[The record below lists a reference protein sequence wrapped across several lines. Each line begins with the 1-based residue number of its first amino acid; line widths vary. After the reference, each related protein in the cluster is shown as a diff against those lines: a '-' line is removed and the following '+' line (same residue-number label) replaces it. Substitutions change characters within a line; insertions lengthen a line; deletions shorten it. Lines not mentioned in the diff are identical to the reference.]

1 MRALFED
8 NVQCSTWW
16 VPPIS
21 GGGRFISKAQPHAL
35 QPRLNFQ
42 PECDLRIDCDT
53 SEYLTVLVSYRLYE
67 QKPNYIC
74 TNKLA
79 QLRRHASRVHFAKM
93 HFG

>member
-21 GGGRFISKAQPHAL
+21 GGGRLISKAQPHAL

-53 SEYLTVLVSYRLYE
+53 NEYIIYLNVLVSYE
-67 QKPNYIC
+67 QKPKC
-74 TNKLA
+74 R
-79 QLRRHASRVHFAKM
+79 QE
-93 HFG
+93 G